1 VGIGRTAFLLSSGS
15 VVTILSF
22 ALWDSNYPFRG
33 ASLARIDGPV
43 ETGDGNANM
52 ATLDYYGFNYA
63 SWWQGTFASPDS
75 TTAIRQMAGTGANT
89 ISISPT
95 QFLGSRTGDTIA
107 PNQQTE
113 TDANLL
119 KAIAEA
125 KAAGM
130 AVVLK
135 PHIDVADWSASR
147 TDIQASNP
155 AAFFASYKS
164 FVVHYAQMAQKA
176 GVEIFA
182 VGTELSKMTA
192 PVHTPYWNDIIAAVR
207 QVYTGKLTYAANY
220 GEEKQVQF
228 WDRLDF
234 IGTDLYAPL
243 TNVTNPTVDQLVQ
256 AWVGPPIASW
266 SQTVYGGKP
275 ILDYYRDLSAAWGKP
290 IFVTEIGFRSRDGAN
305 VEPWAFG
312 KGGVVD
318 QQEQTD
324 LFTAFFKALEMK
336 NTGWVKGLSI
346 WDWRPVD
353 MTKPNTL
360 DPTDFTPQGKPALSV
375 IEGFFDR
382 QAGATAPPPAP
393 PPPPP
398 SPPPTQGSASPL
410 EATFA
415 MQNDWGQGYW
425 GDVVIANAGPRAETG
440 WTLTLQLPGASK
452 IEQVWGLKVLS
463 QSGQTVVLGAAESWA
478 TTVPAGGSVKA
489 GFVIGG
495 ASGASR
501 TLDFVEKSAGTAAPP
516 PPSPPPP
523 PPPTPVEPVPTPPPT
538 TGALPVFKPVTS
550 WLMGGPTQKWIHGTD
565 GNDVLSGTAGNDT
578 IDGRKGNDVMSG
590 GLGDD
595 TYDIGPGEADRPVE
609 LAGQGIDTVLVRGSA
624 WTLGAELENLLAHSW
639 QPTRL
644 SGNDKANVIVGN
656 RGDDTIVGGKGA
668 DLLTGG
674 AGRDVFVYRD
684 LLDGSDVVR
693 DFRRGEDRLDLRELT
708 TKLSGEAIVFDKID
722 GGLAVSVTVAG
733 KSTALALLEGVTDGQ
748 LTLGTDVLVG

>member
-1 VGIGRTAFLLSSGS
+1 MKVTAFLFGS
-15 VVTILSF
+15 ASFVTILCLLSC
-22 ALWDSNYPFRG
+22 DSRYPITG
-33 ASLARIDGPV
+33 VNLARIDGLVDP
-43 ETGDGNANM
+43 GDGTPKM
-52 ATLDYYGFNYA
+52 TTLDYYGFNYA
-63 SWWQGTFASPDS
+63 SWWQGTFASADS

-95 QFLGSRTGDTIA
+95 QFLGSRTGNTIA

-113 TDANLL
+113 TDANLQ

-125 KAAGM
+125 TAAGM
-130 AVVLK
+130 KVVFK

-164 FVVHYAQMAQKA
+164 FIVHYAQMAQKA

-182 VGTELSKMTA
+182 IGTELSKMTA
-192 PVHTPYWNDIIAAVR
+192 PVHTPYWNDIIDAVR

-312 KGGVVD
+312 KGGTVD

-382 QAGATAPPPAP
+382 QSAVAP

-398 SPPPTQGSASPL
+398 SPPPPPPPTQGALTPL
-410 EATFA
+410 EATFV
-415 MQNDWGQGYW
+415 MQKDWGQGYW
-425 GDVVIANAGPRAETG
+425 GDVVVANAGTRAETG

-463 QSGQTVVLGAAESWA
+463 QSGQTIVLGASESWA

-489 GFVIGG
+489 GFVIGS
-495 ASGASR
+495 ATGASR
-501 TLDFVEKSAGTAAPP
+501 ALDFVEKTAGTTAP
-516 PPSPPPP
+516 PPSPPP
-523 PPPTPVEPVPTPPPT
+523 TPIEPVPTSPPT
-538 TGALPVFKPVTS
+538 TGALPVFKPVSS
-550 WLMGGPTQKWIHGTD
+550 WVMGGPTQKWIHGTD
-565 GNDVLSGTAGNDT
+565 GNDVLAGTAGNDM
-578 IDGRKGNDVMSG
+578 IDGRKGGDTMSG

-595 TYDIGPGEADRPVE
+595 VYDIGPGEADRPVE

-624 WTLGAELENLLAHSW
+624 WTLGAEFENLVAHSW

-644 SGNDKANVIVGN
+644 VGNDKDNVILGN
-656 RGDDTIVGGKGA
+656 RGDDVLVGGKGA

-684 LLDGSDVVR
+684 LLEGGDVVR
-693 DFRRGEDRLDLRELT
+693 DFQRGVDRLDLRELT
-708 TKLSGEAIVFDKID
+708 AKLSGETVVFDKLAS
-722 GGLAVSVTVAG
+722 GLAVSVSVSG
-733 KSTALALLEGVTDGQ
+733 KTTALALLEGVTDGQ